1 MIKRILNWFQAAKPQ
16 PTVSDA
22 RLQVGCNLEEVSE
35 MLMVFGDEASVEQI
49 TEIADYYKEPWPY
62 GSEQVVFSAAD
73 PTELLDAL
81 CDQIVTAVGVA
92 YMMGFDIEGALAEVC
107 RSLYKLF

>member
-1 MIKRILNWFQAAKPQ
+1 MIKRILNWFQAAKPT

-62 GSEQVVFSAAD
+62 GSEQAHLAFL
-73 PTELLDAL
+73 PPIPAL
-81 CDQIVTAVGVA
+81 MRFCPISTH
-92 YMMGFDIEGALAEVC
+92 
-107 RSLYKLF
+107 

>member
-1 MIKRILNWFQAAKPQ
+1 MIKRILNWFQTAKPQ

-49 TEIADYYKEPWPY
+49 TELPITTKSR
-62 GSEQVVFSAAD
+62 GRMGRSKSFSAP
-73 PTELLDAL
+73 PTPPNCWTPCA
-81 CDQIVTAVGVA
+81 TK
-92 YMMGFDIEGALAEVC
+92 
-107 RSLYKLF
+107 S